1 MSLDDLLRIPHA
13 EANARALG
21 DLLEIGVFL
30 LAAAAIMLALYGLM
44 HALPARWLEKPKHLP
59 TILFV
64 VVTMGGALGVRAAS
78 APALESWLTSDLP
91 MTSTA
96 ACNQAAERVL
106 TESAAATRMPE
117 VVETC
122 GVERT
127 LTAAFLLDAEIPD
140 HRRRQLERLARRE
153 RTQPFQE

>member
-1 MSLDDLLRIPHA
+1 MT
-13 EANARALG
+13 
-21 DLLEIGVFL
+21 
-30 LAAAAIMLALYGLM
+30 AAAIMLALYGLM
-44 HALPARWLEKPKHLP
+44 HALPVRWLEKRKYLP

-64 VVTMGGALGVRAAS
+64 VVTMGGALGMRAAS

-117 VVETC
+117 LVETC
-122 GVERT
+122 GIEQT
-127 LTAAFLLDAEIPD
+127 LAAAFLLEADVPD
-140 HRRRQLERLARRE
+140 HRRRQLEKLARRAMSRPPRE
-153 RTQPFQE
+153 